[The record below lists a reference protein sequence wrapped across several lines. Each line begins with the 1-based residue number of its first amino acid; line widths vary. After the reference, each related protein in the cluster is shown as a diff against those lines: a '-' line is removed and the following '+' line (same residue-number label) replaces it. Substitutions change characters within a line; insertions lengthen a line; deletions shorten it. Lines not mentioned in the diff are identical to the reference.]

1 MVTLSVGIDEDNIRK
16 LHGESTNNKF
26 FLSRPFLFPLQE
38 QSVIFKALI
47 TKLQRP
53 RLMTGFLSEGVNVIS
68 KNRLARYFS
77 MHFIVNINCNFFFE
91 SVADSNRNLK
101 KRELTHATKWRS
113 FFCRGKSCFR
123 KADNEAFFRE
133 ARQDSFNL
141 SSFIIQRSETRSLR
155 DVYLTKGRSCRDTWH
170 LVILAFLFEI
180 RLR

>member
-101 KRELTHATKWRS
+101 KKITNARDEMAQFFLPWQVVFSQSRQRS
-113 FFCRGKSCFR
+113 F
-123 KADNEAFFRE
+123 
-133 ARQDSFNL
+133 L
-141 SSFIIQRSETRSLR
+141 SGSTAGFVQFILIHNSTIR
-155 DVYLTKGRSCRDTWH
+155 DA
-170 LVILAFLFEI
+170 ILARRLLNERKELPRYLASRDFSLFI
-180 RLR
+180 